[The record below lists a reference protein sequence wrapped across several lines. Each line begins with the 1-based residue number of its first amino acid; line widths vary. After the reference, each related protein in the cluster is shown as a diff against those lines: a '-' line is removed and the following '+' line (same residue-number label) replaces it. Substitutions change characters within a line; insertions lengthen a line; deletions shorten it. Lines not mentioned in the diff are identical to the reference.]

1 MIEKRGQITIFIIL
15 LFVLGIGVFF
25 LFSLGKEEV
34 ESSVTAEIKK
44 ELAVDDR
51 NIRNFVENCVTKTA
65 KEALFYLGFVGGKLQ
80 PDPFEIYY
88 NFDDSFK
95 VPYFYIEGNNNI
107 PVPYKESFWTN
118 LIDRYIN
125 NNLEMCIDNFESFE
139 GTEVEFGRAI
149 SGTEFTESSVIFNVK
164 FPVNIERD
172 FKIVSLEPKYTDEIN
187 VRLRDIL
194 KFTTI
199 IVEKEVKDDKYI
211 HWDFLTQIGARNYNI
226 TAYTEE
232 DNTII
237 YRIVDLVNKIDDEVY
252 VFQFANKIETLPA
265 Q

>member
-1 MIEKRGQITIFIIL
+1 MIKKRGQISIFIIF
-15 LFVLGIGVFF
+15 LFVLGISVFF
-25 LFSLGKEEV
+25 IVFLGKEEV
-34 ESSVTAEIKK
+34 GSSVKTDVEK
-44 ELAVDDR
+44 ELSVDDH
-51 NIRNFVENCVTKTA
+51 NVRNFVENCVTKTS
-65 KEALFYLGFVGGKLQ
+65 KEALFYLGFVGGNLK

-88 NFDDSFK
+88 NFDDSLK

-107 PVPYKESFWTN
+107 PVPYKERYWTN

-125 NNLEMCIDNFESFE
+125 NNLDVCIDNFESFE
-139 GTEVEFGRAI
+139 GTKIDFGRAV
-149 SGTEFTESSVIFNVK
+149 SGTEFTGSSVIFNVN
-164 FPVNIERD
+164 FPVTINRD
-172 FKIVSLEPKYTDEIN
+172 FKVVNLEPKYIDEIN

-194 KFTTI
+194 EFTTI

-211 HWDFLTQIGARNYNI
+211 HWDFLTQIGADNYNI

-237 YRIVDLVNKIDDEVY
+237 YRIIDLTNKIDDEVY